1 LLAELLK
8 ADNTG
13 ILRLPDL
20 NEPVMAG
27 ERGRIN
33 MCCMLMAEKD
43 LKAYR
48 EEFDL
53 TLMDLAEQG
62 FHDGE
67 FL

>member
-20 NEPVMAG
+20 NKPVIAK

-33 MCCMLMAEKD
+33 IYYILMAEKD
-43 LKAYR
+43 LKAYC

-53 TLMDLAEQG
+53 TLMDLAE
-62 FHDGE
+62 
-67 FL
+67 